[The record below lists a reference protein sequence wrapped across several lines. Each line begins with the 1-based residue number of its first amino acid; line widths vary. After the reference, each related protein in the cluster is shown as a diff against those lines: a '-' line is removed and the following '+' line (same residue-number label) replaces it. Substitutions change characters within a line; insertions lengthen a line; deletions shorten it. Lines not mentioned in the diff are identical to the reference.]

1 MTAKMAIMM
10 PQTGNVCPVS
20 VEISSS
26 FWILGNRAVP
36 RKPPTDQTIKSTR
49 HRLNGKQAL
58 TTDMKPIDAS
68 R

>member
-1 MTAKMAIMM
+1 MT

-20 VEISSS
+20 VEISSN

-36 RKPPTDQTIKSTR
+36 RKPPTDQIIKRIR

-58 TTDMKPIDAS
+58 TTDMKPIDAN